1 MSFSWCMVLTALIA
15 IKLAAALGNTPE
27 FWLNIQQSVD
37 LLGTRNRYQDDAKSV
52 KPTLPKATHQ
62 SL

>member
-1 MSFSWCMVLTALIA
+1 MSSSWCMVLTTLIA
-15 IKLAAALGNTPE
+15 IKLALENTPE

-37 LLGTRNRYQDDAKSV
+37 LLGTRNRYQNDAKSV
-52 KPTLPKATHQ
+52 KPILPKATHQ

>member
-1 MSFSWCMVLTALIA
+1 MVLTTLIA
-15 IKLAAALGNTPE
+15 IKLALENTPE

-37 LLGTRNRYQDDAKSV
+37 LLGTRNRYQNDAKSV
-52 KPTLPKATHQ
+52 KPILPKATHQ